1 VADGRVYVP
10 TETGDL
16 FVLKHEA
23 KPFAHDA
30 EDERATGT
38 DAADAADAA
47 DANREGMKAVQD
59 KVLVRKAEFPHA
71 LRSPPTAVNGVLYVA
86 TETTL
91 YGIGTKQE

>member
-47 DANREGMKAVQD
+47 DANREGMKAAQPADGGERGAVRGDGNHPVRHRYQTGVA
-59 KVLVRKAEFPHA
+59 KVGCV
-71 LRSPPTAVNGVLYVA
+71 
-86 TETTL
+86 
-91 YGIGTKQE
+91 